1 MFEIELA
8 AGIGCGV
15 AEVPRIWNDRRN
27 RLSYQAERGGR
38 LVRGDDLERRVR
50 AAFEELDRAGLRRTL
65 RAPSGI
71 DFSSNDYLGLATHPL
86 LKQRMAAAVCEHGC
100 GSTGSRLLR
109 GERDCFSLIEQRF
122 AEFKGTERALYFS
135 SGYLANLAVL
145 TTFPEAG
152 DVIFS
157 DERNHASLIDGARL
171 SRARRVIFPHNDV
184 AALRR
189 LMGNETGSGQKFVVA
204 ESVFSVDG
212 DFAPLREYGELCC
225 ETGAALIADE
235 AHAVGIYGERGQG
248 LGDDVFVSV
257 NTAGKALGVAGAF
270 VTGPEWAIEFL
281 AQRARPFIFS
291 TAPPPAVAAAL
302 DASLDVIEGEPERR
316 ERLIGLAS
324 YLRRRL
330 GVPGTSQIIP
340 VVLGSNERAMAVAL
354 ELQHQGFDVRAI
366 RPPTVPEGTARLRI
380 SVNVNLSESVMD
392 RFGDRFADAL
402 CAASL

>member
-1 MFEIELA
+1 
-8 AGIGCGV
+8 
-15 AEVPRIWNDRRN
+15 
-27 RLSYQAERGGR
+27 
-38 LVRGDDLERRVR
+38 
-50 AAFEELDRAGLRRTL
+50 
-65 RAPSGI
+65 
-71 DFSSNDYLGLATHPL
+71 
-86 LKQRMAAAVCEHGC
+86 
-100 GSTGSRLLR
+100 
-109 GERDCFSLIEQRF
+109 
-122 AEFKGTERALYFS
+122 
-135 SGYLANLAVL
+135 
-145 TTFPEAG
+145 
-152 DVIFS
+152 
-157 DERNHASLIDGARL
+157 
-171 SRARRVIFPHNDV
+171 
-184 AALRR
+184 
-189 LMGNETGSGQKFVVA
+189 
-204 ESVFSVDG
+204 
-212 DFAPLREYGELCC
+212 LREYGELCC

-392 RFGDRFADAL
+392 CFGDRFADAL